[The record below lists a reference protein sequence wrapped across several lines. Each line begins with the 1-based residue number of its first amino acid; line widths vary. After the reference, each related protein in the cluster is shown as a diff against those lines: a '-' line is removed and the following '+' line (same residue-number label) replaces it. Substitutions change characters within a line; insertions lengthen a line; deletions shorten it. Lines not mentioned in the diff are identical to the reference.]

1 DNSDKSLAESI
12 NTTLGKDLPTT
23 NRGARV
29 GDYYVVRENSQPA
42 VLLELG
48 YLSSAK
54 DENNI
59 NSASYRSQIA
69 ESVTDGLSNYF
80 SN

>member
-1 DNSDKSLAESI
+1 
-12 NTTLGKDLPTT
+12 
-23 NRGARV
+23 